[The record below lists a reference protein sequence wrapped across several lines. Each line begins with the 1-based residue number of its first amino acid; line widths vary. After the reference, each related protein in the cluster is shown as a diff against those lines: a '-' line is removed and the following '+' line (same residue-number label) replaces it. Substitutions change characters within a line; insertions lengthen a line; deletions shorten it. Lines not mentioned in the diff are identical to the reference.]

1 MEDQLSRITLNPE
14 VCHGKP
20 TIRGLRYPVEMLLD
34 LLAAGMS
41 TTEIL
46 GDYPDL
52 EAADITAA
60 LQYAAQLARVQRVEH
75 LPA

>member
-1 MEDQLSRITLNPE
+1 
-14 VCHGKP
+14 
-20 TIRGLRYPVEMLLD
+20 MLLN

-41 TTEIL
+41 TAEIL
-46 GDYPDL
+46 ADYPDL

-60 LQYAAQLARVQRVEH
+60 LQYAAQLARVQRVEL